1 MLTDKKIK
9 ASKPAEKIY
18 KVYDSDGLY
27 IEVPPSGKKRWRF
40 KYRFGGKEKRISLGV
55 YPDVSLLDARSKRD
69 DARRQLLDGQDP
81 STRRRVKQSQQLTF
95 KTIAMEWIEKK
106 GSVWAPSHH
115 RTVIQRLEGYVFP
128 YMGHRA
134 ISEITPLDVLD
145 TIRIIENRGA
155 LHAARKTLGICSQVF
170 RYAVASARLDS
181 DPCRDLSGALATA
194 KVKHFAAITDPEEVG
209 VLMRTID
216 GYNGTAIVK
225 CALRFIAYTF
235 VRPGELRWAVW
246 NEFKL
251 DEALWVIPPERMKM
265 KKEHVVPL
273 SRQALEL
280 LKEAKQ
286 IANSPAGFV
295 FPSIRMRTDKP
306 LSDNALLYAL
316 RGMGYQGIMTAHG
329 FRAMAS
335 TLLNAKDYP
344 ADVIERQLAHVEQN
358 KVRAAYHRTEYLE
371 ERRDMM
377 QDWAD
382 YLDQLKNNIV

>member
-9 ASKPAEKIY
+9 SSKPAEKIY

-69 DARRQLLDGQDP
+69 NAKRQLIDGQDP
-81 STRRRVKQSQQLTF
+81 STRRKVANSNMITF
-95 KTIAMEWIEKK
+95 ESIAREWVQKK
-106 GSVWAPSHH
+106 GAVWAPSHH

-128 YMGHRA
+128 YIGNRA

-145 TIRIIENRGA
+145 TIRLIENRGA

-170 RYAVASARLDS
+170 RYAVASARIDS

-194 KVKHFAAITDPEEVG
+194 KVQHFAAITDPEEVG
-209 VLMRTID
+209 ALMRTIY
-216 GYNGTAIVK
+216 GYQGSAIVQ
-225 CALRFIAYTF
+225 CALRFIALTF
-235 VRPGELRWAVW
+235 VRPGELRWAMW
-246 NEFKL
+246 DEFKL
-251 DEALWVIPPERMKM
+251 DERLWIIPAERMKM
-265 KKEHVVPL
+265 RQEHVVPL
-273 SRQALEL
+273 SRQS
-280 LKEAKQ
+280 LKVLTTAKEV
-286 IANSPAGFV
+286 ANSPAGFV
-295 FPSIRMRTDKP
+295 FPSIRTRYDKP
-306 LSDNALLYAL
+306 LSENALLYAL
-316 RGMGYQGIMTAHG
+316 RGMGYPKGTMTAHG

-335 TLLNAKDYP
+335 TLLNANGYP
-344 ADVIERQLAHVEQN
+344 ADVIERQLAHTEKN

-377 QDWAD
+377 QGWAD
-382 YLDQLKNNIV
+382 YLDTLADQH